1 MEDPLHREILEEHAR
16 SPRCQN
22 FLDSFTHSANWISEK
37 TGNRCEVTANINN
50 QIVSDIY
57 FKSQGSA
64 LSIACGSI
72 MCCEVK
78 GMGTREVKNLCFS
91 LSEYVLKG
99 TEFSLFGELEVYR
112 TIIRFSERHDCSLLC
127 WHALEKSL
135 RH

>member
-1 MEDPLHREILEEHAR
+1 MEDPKHREILEEHAR

-50 QIVSDIY
+50 QILIDIY

-78 GMGTREVKNLCFS
+78 GM
-91 LSEYVLKG
+91 VLGSK
-99 TEFSLFGELEVYR
+99 ELVLF
-112 TIIRFSERHDCSLLC
+112 TI
-127 WHALEKSL
+127 
-135 RH
+135 

>member
-1 MEDPLHREILEEHAR
+1 MKKTLLIFILF
-16 SPRCQN
+16 SQPI
-22 FLDSFTHSANWISEK
+22 ISELVLEITK
-37 TGNRCEVTANINN
+37 GSDDPYSIAIINFDGPKNINN

-78 GMGTREVKNLCFS
+78 GMGTRDVMNLCFS

-127 WHALEKSL
+127 WRALKKSL
-135 RH
+135 SHTIQ